1 VNILE
6 TLTTNWLIFAAVAA
20 PIALLLLIKA
30 FSRRGG
36 KAAKHPYQKHIALF
50 SPDDRVFYRTLKEAV
65 GDEYEIF
72 GKIRVADV
80 VLPKK
85 GASRNDARLAFSPIA
100 GRRFDFVLCDKA
112 NLTVVCAIQLRDKA
126 NPTKWADDQNN
137 PLKTVCEAVGL
148 PFVRCDIKADYSIGE
163 IREKLKGALR
173 KEPFFLTET
182 DGRKEPRISN
192 IEDMKF

>member
-1 VNILE
+1 M
-6 TLTTNWLIFAAVAA
+6 NWLIFAAVAA
-20 PIALLLLIKA
+20 LIALVLLMIRA

-36 KAAKHPYQKHIALF
+36 KATKYPYQRHSALF

-72 GKIRVADV
+72 GKIRVADI

-100 GRRFDFVLCDKA
+100 GRHFDFVLCDKS
-112 NLTVVCAIQLRDKA
+112 NLTVICAIQLRDKA
-126 NPTKWADDQNN
+126 NPTQRAEDQNN

-173 KEPFFLTET
+173 KEPFFLIET